1 MASNPQFE
9 LRPPVTLP
17 RRQPRT
23 TVYDVLK
30 LQKAAQQI
38 NSVLELDRLLD
49 MIVNETAVAFG
60 CLEAS
65 IWLHDEERNDMVL
78 TGVRGCTMYNKGARL
93 RVGEQG
99 LIGRVAATGQLC
111 YTPDVREDPTY
122 IACEPDTLSE
132 IDIPL
137 SVDGKIIGVFSA
149 VHPKVNGFP
158 PQQVRLLQALAGH
171 IAVAV
176 RNAQLFQRERFERE
190 RMHREAQ
197 EARLIQQALFP
208 KSEPWVPGFR
218 VAGVCAPAG
227 AVAGDWYDYIPLAG
241 GRWGLVLADVSG
253 KGMPAAL
260 LMSATRGILRSL
272 AESAEEPGPIL
283 TRLNR
288 VLLED
293 FPIGKFVTMLY
304 AVLDPGR
311 RTLTFASAGHL
322 WPLFANGHGAEFL
335 ETDSGLPLGVAES
348 EFQERRIELP
358 PNSRVLFYTD
368 GITEA
373 ANQEEE
379 YGTRRLQALVS
390 RAQVTAEDVLLDVRN
405 FAGPRGLN
413 DDATVIL
420 VRA

>member
-9 LRPPVTLP
+9 LRPPVVPPRRLP
-17 RRQPRT
+17 RT
-23 TVYDVLK
+23 KVNDVLR

-38 NSVLELDRLLD
+38 NSILDLDLLLDR
-49 MIVNETAVAFG
+49 IVNETAVMFG
-60 CLEAS
+60 CLEAT
-65 IWLHDEERNDMVL
+65 IWLHDEERNEMVL
-78 TGVRGCTMYNKGARL
+78 QGVRGCTMYKKGARL
-93 RVGEQG
+93 KVGEQG

-111 YTPDVREDPTY
+111 YTPDVREDQTY

-137 SVDGKIIGVFSA
+137 SVDGKVIGVFSA
-149 VHPKVNGFP
+149 VHPEVNGFP
-158 PQQVRLLQALAGH
+158 PEQVRLLHALAGH

-176 RNAQLFQRERFERE
+176 RNAQLFQRERFEKE
-190 RMHREAQ
+190 RMNREAQ

-208 KSEPWVPGFR
+208 KSEPWIPGFR
-218 VAGVCAPAG
+218 VAGLCAPAS
-227 AVAGDWYDYIPLAG
+227 AVAGDWYDYIPLAD

-272 AESAEEPGPIL
+272 AESIAEPGPIL
-283 TRLNR
+283 TRLNH

-293 FPIGKFVTMLY
+293 FPCGKFVTMVY
-304 AVLDPGR
+304 AVLDPAR
-311 RTLTFASAGHL
+311 RTLTFANAGHP
-322 WPLFANGHGAEFL
+322 WPLFANSHGAEFL
-335 ETDSGLPLGVAES
+335 QTDSGLPLGVAES

-358 PNSRVLFYTD
+358 PASRVLFYTD
-368 GITEA
+368 GISEA
-373 ANQEEE
+373 ANRDEE
-379 YGTRRLQALVS
+379 YGGRRLQALVA
-390 RAQVTAEDVLLDVRN
+390 RPQITAEDVLAEVRG
-405 FAGPRGLN
+405 FAGPRGLH

>member
-9 LRPPVTLP
+9 LRPPVIP
-17 RRQPRT
+17 VRRQQRT
-23 TVYDVLK
+23 KVHDVLK

-38 NSVLELDRLLD
+38 NSILDLDLLLDR
-49 MIVNETAVAFG
+49 IVNETAVMFG

-65 IWLHDEERNDMVL
+65 IWLRDEQHNEMVL
-78 TGVRGCTMYNKGARL
+78 TGVRGCTMFKKGARL
-93 RVGEQG
+93 KVGEQG
-99 LIGRVAATGQLC
+99 LIGKVAATGQLW
-111 YTPDVREDPTY
+111 YAPDVREDPTY

-137 SVDGKIIGVFSA
+137 SVDGKVIGVFSA
-149 VHPKVNGFP
+149 VHPEVNAFP
-158 PQQVRLLQALAGH
+158 PEQVRLLHALAGH

-176 RNAQLFQRERFERE
+176 RNAQLFQRERFEKE
-190 RMHREAQ
+190 RMNREAQ
-197 EARLIQQALFP
+197 EAQLIQRALFP
-208 KSEPWVPGFR
+208 KSEPWIPGFR
-218 VAGVCAPAG
+218 VAGLCAPAS

-253 KGMPAAL
+253 KGMAAAL

-272 AESAEEPGPIL
+272 AESIEEPGPIL
-283 TRLNR
+283 ARLNH

-293 FPIGKFVTMLY
+293 FPCGKFVTMVY
-304 AVLDPGR
+304 AVLDPAQ

-335 ETDSGLPLGVAES
+335 QTETGLPLGVAEC

-358 PNSRVLFYTD
+358 PSSRVLLYTD

-373 ANQEEE
+373 TNRDEE
-379 YGTRRLQALVS
+379 YGAGRLQALLNNT
-390 RAQVTAEDVLLDVRN
+390 QVTTEDVLADVRR
-405 FAGPRGLN
+405 FAGTRALN

-420 VRA
+420 VSA